1 MAVIKSICYVI
12 KTFTINDADKVA
24 VVLTESG
31 LKKSLIAKNGARLK
45 SAVAGKLEPFNFVEA
60 EWFEKEGQNLHP
72 LNNAAVTKSYFK
84 RISGDMARF
93 MAFSFYSEL
102 ADLLI
107 HGEEGSPKFYRLL
120 THTFDFLDKNDD
132 LQTASVYFMFWSLKL
147 LGVFPE
153 FESCA
158 QCGSPLSDGKNC
170 GFSSEKFYCHQ
181 CRSQLEPL
189 PGGLPERLQ
198 DMSKRPLSELT
209 PDLETDR
216 VLVDICNRI
225 FTAFS
230 GRETK
235 SFPLMKPFVFPA
247 G

>member
-1 MAVIKSICYVI
+1 LTVTKSTCYVI

-31 LKKSLIAKNGARLK
+31 LKKSLIAKNGVRLK

-60 EWFEKEGQNLHP
+60 EWFEKEGQNLNS
-72 LNNAAVTKSYFK
+72 LNHVTVTKSYFK

-102 ADLLI
+102 ADVLV

-120 THTFDFLDKNDD
+120 THTFDFLNTNDD
-132 LQTASVYFMFWSLKL
+132 LQTATVYFMFWSLKL

-158 QCGSPLSDGKNC
+158 QCGSPLTDGREC
-170 GFSSEKFYCHQ
+170 GFSSEKFYCPQ
-181 CRSQLEPL
+181 CRPQLDSL
-189 PGGLPERLQ
+189 PGGVTGRLR
-198 DMSKRPLSELT
+198 DMSKQPLSKLMPDPDNDVELLT
-209 PDLETDR
+209 LCDH
-216 VLVDICNRI
+216 I
-225 FTAFS
+225 FTGFT

-235 SFPLMKPFVFPA
+235 SFALMKPFVFP

>member
-12 KTFTINDADKVA
+12 KTFIINDADKVA

-45 SAVAGKLEPFNFVEA
+45 SAAAGKLEPFNFVEA

-72 LNNAAVTKSYFK
+72 LNNVTVTKSYFK

-102 ADLLI
+102 VDLLV

-120 THTFDFLDKNDD
+120 THTFDFLNTNDD
-132 LQTASVYFMFWSLKL
+132 LQTATVYFMFWSLKL

-153 FESCA
+153 FENCA
-158 QCGSPLSDGKNC
+158 QRGSPLTDGRKC
-170 GFSSEKFYCHQ
+170 GYSSEKFYFHQ
-181 CRSQLEPL
+181 FRSQLDSL
-189 PGGLPERLQ
+189 PGGVTGRLR
-198 DMSKRPLSELT
+198 DMSKQPLSKLMADPDNDVELLT
-209 PDLETDR
+209 L
-216 VLVDICNRI
+216 CNHI
-225 FTAFS
+225 LTAFT
-230 GRETK
+230 GRDTK
-235 SFPLMKPFVFPA
+235 SFALMKPFVFP

>member
-1 MAVIKSICYVI
+1 VI

-132 LQTASVYFMFWSLKL
+132 LQTATVYFMFWSLKL

-181 CRSQLEPL
+181 CRPQLDSL
-189 PGGLPERLQ
+189 PGGVIGRLR
-198 DMSKRPLSELT
+198 DMSKQPLSKLMADPDSDIALLSMCNHILT
-209 PDLETDR
+209 G
-216 VLVDICNRI
+216 
-225 FTAFS
+225 FT
-230 GRETK
+230 GRDTK
-235 SFPLMKPFVFPA
+235 SFALMKPFVFP